1 MMGRLVILNALP
13 LNAFGVG
20 EFMLRV
26 RRVDFKELSALAGA
40 HGSVIHYVRHRA
52 TVSLLSKYIPLNP
65 SPNPGLYKYEV
76 GDTLLVV
83 VLKSPQRGQEVD
95 TLTEGDVELFLVSLV

>member
-1 MMGRLVILNALP
+1 MGRLVILNALP
-13 LNAFGVG
+13 LNAFGAG

-26 RRVDFKELSALAGA
+26 RRVGFGELPALAGA

-52 TVSLLSKYIPLNP
+52 TVSLLSKYLPLNP
-65 SPNPGLYKYEV
+65 SLNPDKYEV

>member
-1 MMGRLVILNALP
+1 MNP
-13 LNAFGVG
+13 
-20 EFMLRV
+20 
-26 RRVDFKELSALAGA
+26 S
-40 HGSVIHYVRHRA
+40 
-52 TVSLLSKYIPLNP
+52 LNP
-65 SPNPGLYKYEV
+65 DKYEV